1 MKKIFIENIKGYMEV
16 YNHVERVVIT
26 KIDGRKNYLVVF
38 FTNKST
44 QEFIPLNEIRLC
56 YLINIDTMEEY
67 FRYTK

>member
-1 MKKIFIENIKGYMEV
+1 MKKIFIENLKGYMEV

-38 FTNKST
+38 FTTKSR

>member
-1 MKKIFIENIKGYMEV
+1 MKKIFIENLKGYMEV

-38 FTNKST
+38 FTTKSR

-56 YLINIDTMEEY
+56 YLVNIDTMEEY